1 MAHEIDPPAPLGPA
15 CAARHPDPDG
25 ALTTTRPVRRW
36 PEGEDTLD
44 DVAVEEPLEIR
55 VEGRPLAVTLRT
67 PGHDLELAAGFLL
80 TEGVVDGPDDLQALA
95 HVATD
100 RGGNVVDAVLAGG
113 VAAHREAIERAARD
127 LYATSACGICGKASI
142 DRVRLAAPP
151 LPRRH
156 DPDPE
161 LLVRLPGALR
171 ARQPG
176 FARTGGLHAAALFD
190 FDGRLEVAREDI
202 GRHNAVDKVLGW
214 RLRADRVPVDD
225 RILLVSSRAGF
236 EIVQKARMAGV
247 PVVAACGAASSL
259 AVDLARETGIAL
271 YGFTGP
277 RRCVRYA

>member
-1 MAHEIDPPAPLGPA
+1 MPEEIDSRTSEPGAHRPTGA
-15 CAARHPDPDG
+15 DPSEH
-25 ALTTTRPVRRW
+25 LTAVRCVHRW
-36 PEGEDTLD
+36 PEGTDEFDE
-44 DVAVEEPLEIR
+44 VAVEEPLEIR

-67 PGHDLELAAGFLL
+67 PGHDLELAAGFLF
-80 TEGVVDGPDDLQALA
+80 TEGVIDGADDLGALA

-100 RGGNVVDAVLAGG
+100 RTSNVVDAVLAGG
-113 VAAHREAIERAARD
+113 VQAHREALERATRD

-142 DRVRLAAPP
+142 DRVRLKAPP

-156 DPDPE
+156 VPEPE
-161 LLVRLPGALR
+161 LLVKLPDRLR
-171 ARQPG
+171 AHQPG
-176 FARTGGLHAAALFD
+176 FNCTGGLHAAGLFT
-190 FDGRLEVAREDI
+190 FDGTLEVAREDI

-271 YGFTGP
+271 YGFTGS